1 MVDWKAVVR
10 SRLSSLRLTA
20 AAEAALADEIA
31 QHLDDQYREMRGS
44 GASHD
49 VAHRETMQE
58 LEDIYE
64 LHAGLDRS
72 ERMPQHDTVPPGDT
86 RRGNYLDD
94 FRRDLRYAIRT
105 MRAHPTF
112 VLFVVVTLGLG
123 IGANTSVFTLINTL
137 VLNPLPVDRPAELVA
152 IAATPDVATE
162 STALMPVSYLNLNDY
177 AAQNTVLRSLAGYT
191 PKRVL
196 TLQADG
202 ASQGVFVEFVTA
214 NYFSTMGARPA
225 VGRDFSAEGDDTH
238 TPQPVAVMN
247 YGTWQ
252 TRFGGAAGIVGTQL
266 RVNQTVVTV
275 IGVAPRGFLGASV
288 VAGPDFWMPVSMAE
302 PLLPSEMKTAFTD
315 RSKAVFHAVGRIA
328 PGVAVSQVQANMT
341 SVAAALAREYQAAN
355 EGQTVAVKPLTDVI
369 FAGGS
374 STMIVFASAILA
386 MVVGIVLLIAC
397 SNVANLLLARTA
409 ARQGEMAVRV
419 ALGASRG
426 RLVRQLLTE
435 SLCLGLLSGALGLAI
450 GAGGIQLL
458 ANTLPTS
465 GNFVAPKIDVAV
477 LLFALGISLVTG
489 IVFGIF
495 PALSVS
501 RTRVAGTLN
510 ASRSAGPGART
521 VTVRNGL
528 LVAQVAL
535 SFVLL
540 VTAALFLRSIQRAY
554 LIDPGFQSDHL
565 ATLIA
570 HPGQAG
576 YSEAQSRA
584 FYRETRERV
593 SAVPGV
599 VTASWSANMPLW
611 AQPVAG
617 LQVEGRQQRSRTDTA
632 STIVN
637 TVDRNYFKAIGVA
650 IDQGREFTDV
660 DRSTST
666 PVAIVNE
673 KLARDE
679 WPGESA
685 LGKRIQLP
693 GEAEMRQVIG
703 VARTANY
710 SSWAEPPQPCVYVP
724 LEQNVLG
731 TMVLYVRTVDDPAPM
746 LVTLER
752 ELNAAAPQVLVS
764 YARTGSL
771 IVDQG
776 LFQPR
781 IGVALLGVFGL
792 LALVLASVGLYG
804 NLAYAVNQRRR
815 EIGVR
820 MALGADRSHVL
831 RLIMRQ
837 GLALVSTGVA
847 IGLVLAIGVGRLLSG
862 MLFGIGAGDPI
873 SLAIAAVTLSAI
885 ALVAC
890 YLPARWATRVDPLVT
905 LRHE

>member
-10 SRLSSLRLTA
+10 SRLASLPLTA
-20 AAEAALADEIA
+20 AAHSALADEIA
-31 QHLDDQYREMRGS
+31 QHLDDQYREMRAG
-44 GASHD
+44 GTSHD
-49 VAHRETMQE
+49 AAYRETMQE

-72 ERMPQHDTVPPGDT
+72 QHMPKHDTVPPGDA

-94 FRRDLRYAIRT
+94 LRRDLRYAFRS
-105 MRAHPTF
+105 MRANPAF
-112 VLFVVVTLGLG
+112 VLFVVITLGLG
-123 IGANTSVFTLINTL
+123 IGANTTVFTLINTL
-137 VLNPLPVDRPAELVA
+137 VLNPLPVDRPAELMA
-152 IAATPDVATE
+152 IAATPAVPTE
-162 STALMPVSYLNLNDY
+162 SDALMPVSYLNLGDY
-177 AAQNTVLRSLAGYT
+177 AAQNAVFQSVAGYT
-191 PKRVL
+191 SKRLL
-196 TLQADG
+196 TLQADRT
-202 ASQGVFVEFVTA
+202 SQGVFVEFVTA
-214 NYFSTMGARPA
+214 NYFSTMGVRPMA
-225 VGRDFSAEGDDTH
+225 GRDFAAEGDDTR

-266 RVNQTVVTV
+266 RLNNAVVTV
-275 IGVAPRGFLGASV
+275 IGVAPRGFLGASA
-288 VAGPDFWMPVSMAE
+288 VAGADLWLPVSMAE
-302 PLLPSEMKTAFTD
+302 PLQPTEMRAAFTD
-315 RSKAVFHAVGRIA
+315 RSKAVFNGVGRLK
-328 PGVAVSQVQANMT
+328 PGVERSQAQANMT
-341 SVAAALAREYQAAN
+341 TVSAALAREYPAAN
-355 EGQTVAVKPLTDVI
+355 QGQTVAVKPITEVL
-369 FAGGS
+369 FAGGA
-374 STMIVFASAILA
+374 TMIVIASSILA

-435 SLCLGLLSGALGLAI
+435 SLCLGLLSGTLGLAI
-450 GAGGIQLL
+450 GTGGIQLL
-458 ANTLPTS
+458 AATLPTS
-465 GNFVAPKIDVAV
+465 GNFVAPKIDGTV
-477 LLFALGISLVTG
+477 LLFALGISLATG
-489 IVFGIF
+489 LVFGIF
-495 PALSVS
+495 PAMRVS
-501 RTRVAGTLN
+501 RAGVAGTLN
-510 ASRSAGPGART
+510 ESRSAGHSART

-554 LIDPGFQSDHL
+554 QIDPGFQSDHL

-570 HPGQAG
+570 NPGQAG
-576 YSEAQSRA
+576 YSDAQSRA
-584 FYRETRERV
+584 FYRDIRERMLD
-593 SAVPGV
+593 VPGV

-611 AQPVAG
+611 ARPVAG
-617 LQVEGRQQRSRTDTA
+617 LQIEGREQRSRTDTA
-632 STIVN
+632 ATIVN
-637 TVDRNYFKAIGVA
+637 TVDRNYFSVMGVA
-650 IDQGREFTDV
+650 IDAGRAFTDI
-660 DRSTST
+660 DQSTST
-666 PVAIVNE
+666 PVAIVNK
-673 KLARDE
+673 KLADDY
-679 WPGESA
+679 WAGEDV

-693 GEAEMRQVIG
+693 GEHEMRQVIG
-703 VARTANY
+703 VARTTNY

-746 LVTLER
+746 LVTLGR
-752 ELNAAAPQVLVS
+752 ELNAAAPQVFVS
-764 YARTGSL
+764 YLRTGPQ

-781 IGVALLGVFGL
+781 VGVALLSLFGL

-804 NLAYAVNQRRR
+804 NLAYAVSQRRK

-820 MALGADRSHVL
+820 MALGANRSQVL

-837 GLALVSTGVA
+837 GLSLVSTGVA
-847 IGLVLAIGVGRLLSG
+847 IGLVLAIAVGRLLSG
-862 MLFGIGAGDPI
+862 MLFGVGAGDPI
-873 SLAIAAVTLSAI
+873 SLGIAALTLSTI

-905 LRHE
+905 LRHD